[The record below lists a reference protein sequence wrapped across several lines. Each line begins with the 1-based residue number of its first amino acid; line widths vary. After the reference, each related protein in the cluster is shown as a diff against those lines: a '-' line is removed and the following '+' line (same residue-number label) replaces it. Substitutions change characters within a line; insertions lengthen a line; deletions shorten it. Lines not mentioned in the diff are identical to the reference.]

1 MLTPVDI
8 HNQDF
13 SRSFRGYDRDEID
26 DFLDRVVTD
35 YETLYRENNQ
45 LKREIELNTKEL
57 TQFHNLE
64 KNLQDTLLVAQ
75 RTSDEVISTA
85 NSRAEDIKQAA
96 QQNTE
101 TIIHSAELE
110 AKRLL
115 DDAAQKV
122 REAVTEYERI
132 VTDKHRFII
141 KMRNILNSELALL
154 GELEN
159 QMPDRQENMAPVN
172 NKEASG
178 NNEAAVKEESVNGN
192 EGTNP
197 DDNQ

>member
-96 QQNTE
+96 QQNAE